1 MADGL
6 KILFVVIDGLGDR
19 PYGSRTP
26 LQAARKPFLDR
37 LASEGVTGLCDTV
50 APGVRPGSAPGHLAL
65 LGYDPYKFYFG
76 RGPFEAAGTGI
87 RLKPGEV
94 AWRCNFATVKGRVVA
109 DRRAGRIRETKPL
122 ERAIVKGADP
132 GVPFEF
138 RAGTGHRGAL
148 VFRGPGLGAEVGPT
162 DPKKEGKPILEAKAL
177 APGARKTADALNRF
191 TKQAQEILAAH
202 PVNRKR
208 AEKGLPPANAL
219 LCRSPGSVPEIPGF
233 GSRTKMKGAAIAATA
248 LIRGVAS
255 LCGLR
260 FIPVEGVT
268 GGVDSPIERK
278 MAAAN
283 RALKGHDFVLMNLK
297 GADEA
302 AHDRNWEA
310 KKRYLGRVSDAM
322 KRLDLRDDLV
332 VAVTGDHSTPCKLGD
347 HTGDPVPILIRGAPV
362 RPDGVKRFD
371 ESSCAA
377 GGLGRIRGTD
387 VLPILLDLAGRNE
400 KFGE

>member
-1 MADGL
+1 MAGGM
-6 KILFVVIDGLGDR
+6 KILLVVVDGLGDR

-26 LQAARKPFLDR
+26 LQAARTPFLDR
-37 LASEGVTGLCDTV
+37 LTAEGINGLCDTV

-65 LGYDPYKFYFG
+65 LGYDPYRYYYG

-94 AWRCNFATVKGRVVA
+94 AWRCNFATVKGRVVV
-109 DRRAGRIRETKPL
+109 DRRAGRIRETKEL
-122 ERAIVKGADP
+122 ERAIRRGVDP

-148 VFRGPGLGAEVGPT
+148 VFRGPGLGSEVSPT
-162 DPKKEGKPILEAKAL
+162 DPKKEGKPVLEANAM
-177 APGARKTADALNRF
+177 APEATKTAEALNRF
-191 TKQAQEILAAH
+191 TKQVRAVLADH
-202 PVNRKR
+202 PVNRSR
-208 AEKGLPPANAL
+208 IEKGLPPANAL
-219 LCRSPGSVPEIPGF
+219 LCRSPGSVPKIPPF
-233 GSRTKMKGAAIAATA
+233 RSRTHVKGAVIAATT
-248 LIRGVAS
+248 LIRGVAG
-255 LCGLR
+255 LCGLN

-283 RALKGHDFVLMNLK
+283 RAFKKHDFILMNLK

-302 AHDRNWEA
+302 GHDKDWGA
-310 KKRYLGRVSDAM
+310 KKHYLSRVSEAM
-322 KRLDLRDDLV
+322 EELDLGDDLV

-347 HTGDPVPILIRGAPV
+347 HTGDPVPILIRGSPV
-362 RPDGVKRFD
+362 RPDRVKRFD
-371 ESSCAA
+371 EVSCAS
-377 GGLGRIRGTD
+377 GGLGRIRGVD